1 MIRYGAR
8 VLGFFAALAMVAC
21 SQAPVDAPVTET
33 VQPRPL
39 HLDVHATGALKAT
52 QSTPLQVPGQQWTSR
67 QLVWLKPDGSQ
78 VKKGELVARFSAK
91 QSKQDLAEAELDLKR
106 NTIARL
112 GKQADLGQTSGKL
125 AVDLAN
131 VDYQLAIADRYAN
144 ASFEALA
151 RNKVLDAVQDK
162 QYLGTRQDVL
172 EWRKAQTSKRGD
184 AELAVLDAQR
194 NTFDIQARQKRAD
207 LDALELRA
215 PHDGI
220 LMLQADWSGQ
230 KPHVGTT
237 LFAGRPLASLPDT
250 AEMDIE
256 IAVPQVQA
264 QGIAVGDVVHMHPLG
279 KPDQSAESTIAWI
292 AAAAQTRSRES
303 PVKFVMMK
311 ARVPKKAITEHHWMP
326 EQQFAVQITVFRS
339 DKAISVPNLAI
350 DSSGDKPRV
359 FVIRGDES
367 VARTVKLGARGASRT
382 QIAAGLEPGDKVL
395 IDRSSRREP
404 SP

>member
-1 MIRYGAR
+1 MRYTRMVSGLVLAI
-8 VLGFFAALAMVAC
+8 VLGAC
-21 SQAPVDAPVTET
+21 SQEPVDKPVAET
-33 VQPRPL
+33 VQAAPL
-39 HLDVHATGALKAT
+39 SLDVHATGALKAT

-78 VKKGELVARFSAK
+78 VKKGDLVARFSAK

-106 NTIARL
+106 NAIAKL

-125 AVDLAN
+125 TVDMAN
-131 VDYQLAIADRYAN
+131 VSYQLAIADRYAN
-144 ASFEALA
+144 ASLEALA

-172 EWRKAQTSKRGD
+172 EWRKGQTSKRGD
-184 AELAVLDAQR
+184 VELAVLDAQR
-194 NTFDIQARQKRAD
+194 NTFAIQAKQKRAD

-220 LMLQADWSGQ
+220 FMLQTDWSGQ
-230 KPHVGTT
+230 KPHIGTS

-250 AEMDIE
+250 AEMDVE

-264 QGIAVGDVVHMHPLG
+264 QGIEVGDVVTMHPLG
-279 KPDQSAESTIAWI
+279 KPGQSAKSKISRI

-303 PVKFVMMK
+303 PVKYVMMK
-311 ARVPKKAITEHHWMP
+311 ATVPKKAITDYHWMP
-326 EQQFAVQITVFRS
+326 EQQFAIEITAFSS

-350 DSSGDKPRV
+350 ESSGNNPRV
-359 FVIRGDES
+359 YVLEGS
-367 VARTVKLGARGASRT
+367 KPVARKVILGARGASRT
-382 QIAAGLEPGDKVL
+382 QIKDGLESGDRVL
-395 IDRSSRREP
+395 IDRKRSRT
-404 SP
+404 